1 MRFQY
6 PISNGYARRA
16 YRPAYRAAAP
26 VTVDFTDARWTSFKE
41 VQPTIAGWI
50 EAKAS
55 SFDFA
60 ASLFGAVLRHGDLTA
75 NQYDAVERCIQ
86 RDKARDAQRA
96 AAPTAPAADDTVDQ
110 TTIREVLRTRRKV
123 TIAGFSFS
131 LASSAGRNPHAIY
144 VKDAGQYVG
153 KVLLGGTRFLAG
165 RDFDPAR
172 LPTLKAIF
180 ADPGEAVRAD
190 AAERARILAAH
201 AARQAEQAAAGL
213 PVEAPITVPCGC
225 CGRTLS
231 DPVSILR
238 GIGPICAGQWG
249 F

>member
-1 MRFQY
+1 MYRNASYTPRRYDGQ
-6 PISNGYARRA
+6 RA
-16 YRPAYRAAAP
+16 YRPAYRAPAP
-26 VTVDFTDARWTSFKE
+26 VTVNFTDARWVAFKE
-41 VQPTIAGWI
+41 VQPTIAAWI

-60 ASLFGAVLRHGDLTA
+60 ASLYGAILRHGDLTA

-86 RDKARDAQRA
+86 RDKARA
-96 AAPTAPAADDTVDQ
+96 AAPAAPAADDTVDQ
-110 TTIREVLRTRRKV
+110 TAIREVLATRRKV

-131 LASSAGRNPHAIY
+131 VAGPGSRNHLAIY
-144 VKDAGQYVG
+144 VKDAGVYVG

-172 LPTLKAIF
+172 LEALKEVF
-180 ADPGEAVRAD
+180 RNPGEAVRAD
-190 AAERARILAAH
+190 AARRAELLRGNPDL
-201 AARQAEQAAAGL
+201 
-213 PVEAPITVPCGC
+213 TVPCGC

-231 DPVSILR
+231 DPESVLR
-238 GIGPICAGQWG
+238 GIGPICASNWG